1 MGTKIGAKIAHLAE
15 PEDTKNVDKGAE
27 ENKSNTQRNTCEAD
41 VLQEVSAARMA
52 NSVPNLVQLK
62 RPWNCPQKKQNR
74 T

>member
-15 PEDTKNVDKGAE
+15 PEDTKMLTKEQRRIKATHRGIPVKPTFSR
-27 ENKSNTQRNTCEAD
+27 KSAPP
-41 VLQEVSAARMA
+41 MA